1 MSFLLK
7 EKYVN
12 NVTDEILDLM
22 VSFIKEF
29 LGED

>member
-7 EKYVN
+7 EKYTN